1 MNKRIRVVQCMYTFD
16 VEAGGGGLSLF
27 ALELGKHLDPDRFE
41 VTFCSLGYFDTPL
54 GQQRIAQLNQEGYR
68 AFEATTWNEDKPY
81 ASFLSATRNL
91 REDFKAKPIDIFHSH
106 SEYTD
111 VTALLLK
118 MQKFVPMILRT
129 VHYSYHYE
137 WNRKPLRRTFLT
149 NFSYPLLFDS
159 EIGINKTIY
168 TRLNNRWVARLI
180 GRRSE
185 RIPNAISLDRF
196 KDVHVNVLA
205 KKSALGIPPGAPVIG
220 TVGRLAD
227 QKGYQFL
234 LGAAPTVL
242 EQAPNVWFLI
252 IGEGPMT
259 DELKTL
265 AQTLGI
271 TSHVIFTGARKDVE
285 ELLQCMDIFASSSL
299 WEGVPTVMLEAMA
312 SGVPIIATDIPGTN
326 ELIQHGKNGWLLPP
340 HDSQTLAETLL
351 AFIKTPRLGED
362 LIKNGKVTVQE
373 YSIGYIAKQYES
385 LYDDLAQKTTT

>member
-1 MNKRIRVVQCMYTFD
+1 
-16 VEAGGGGLSLF
+16 
-27 ALELGKHLDPDRFE
+27 
-41 VTFCSLGYFDTPL
+41 
-54 GQQRIAQLNQEGYR
+54 
-68 AFEATTWNEDKPY
+68 
-81 ASFLSATRNL
+81 
-91 REDFKAKPIDIFHSH
+91 
-106 SEYTD
+106 
-111 VTALLLK
+111 
-118 MQKFVPMILRT
+118 
-129 VHYSYHYE
+129 
-137 WNRKPLRRTFLT
+137 
-149 NFSYPLLFDS
+149 
-159 EIGINKTIY
+159 
-168 TRLNNRWVARLI
+168 
-180 GRRSE
+180 
-185 RIPNAISLDRF
+185 
-196 KDVHVNVLA
+196 
-205 KKSALGIPPGAPVIG
+205 
-220 TVGRLAD
+220 
-227 QKGYQFL
+227 
-234 LGAAPTVL
+234 
-242 EQAPNVWFLI
+242 
-252 IGEGPMT
+252 MT